1 MNFSRDR
8 AFSETGCRKFYPGQY
23 TYGWTTQ
30 YGSKLWD
37 NFDDAWEAC
46 QSIGDSCGSL
56 AHWGNPIRY
65 EIKSG
70 TGLNAEGPQPNKATK
85 GAWLKNT
92 KGTTSKYCKFFMNL
106 FQLDKILRCLFDS
119 VEYMVVLFGNMWRRR
134 EYKIEKLSRRV

>member
-8 AFSETGCRKFYPGQY
+8 AFSETGCRKFYPGQW

-30 YGSKLWD
+30 FGSKLWD

-70 TGLNAEGPQPNKATK
+70 TQLNAEGPQPNKATK

-106 FQLDKILRCLFDS
+106 FQL
-119 VEYMVVLFGNMWRRR
+119 
-134 EYKIEKLSRRV
+134 EKF